1 MPVTPF
7 PAPRTLATTPGGAP
21 LDAPV
26 RAHPDPGLPVQGY
39 RLRTGPE
46 GVTIGHRDALGL
58 RYALH
63 TLDQLRAGRDY
74 TATGYDI
81 SDHPDFPVRGFLLD
95 ISRDRVPT
103 RRTLARWTELLA
115 LARYTQLELYTE
127 HTFAFRDHQEVWQD
141 ASPLTAEDLRWLDG
155 RCAAAGIE
163 LVANQNTFGHMERFL
178 RHPRHAHRAES
189 PEGFERG
196 GFHRPPSTLEP
207 TDDNAAFA
215 TALVAE
221 VAHEVRSRRLN
232 IGADEPFE
240 LGRGRSAD
248 RVARQGAGE
257 VYFDFV
263 TRLMEPWL
271 AAGRT
276 VQFWAD
282 VFAGHPELMD
292 RVPPGAVPVVWQY
305 DGPRLLAEVI
315 DGDTPE
321 ARTWQRLGA
330 DLDNLRE
337 GFRSRA
343 KLLSEAGV
351 PFWVAPG
358 ASNWNSLLGRIDNA
372 VDNMVDAAETG
383 RENGAEGFL
392 LTSWGDHGHWDPP
405 SVTYGPVVF
414 GGAVSWCLEANR
426 HLDIAAVLDEHVL
439 LDEAR
444 LTGGALTRLGRVH
457 RDLEVPLLNASPI
470 ARALFPDPAV
480 PLPAFPPPEALDR
493 VAATLAACRDDLT
506 AAAPAAADGETV
518 RRELQHAISLA
529 EFGLDVLRARAAAPV
544 GADAWGTGDGT
555 GEEPRL
561 AGADAIGAT
570 AARHLL
576 RRIEPLLAEQRAC
589 WLLRSRPG
597 GLEDSIGEL
606 DRLRHQLLKA
616 AHA

>member
-7 PAPRTLATTPGGAP
+7 PAPRSLTTTPGGAA

-26 RAHPDPGLPVQGY
+26 HVTADPDLPPQGY

-46 GVTIGHRDALGL
+46 GVTVGHRDALGL
-58 RYALH
+58 RYALR
-63 TLDQLRAGRDY
+63 TLDQLRAGHDY
-74 TATGYDI
+74 TATGYDV

-103 RRTLARWTELLA
+103 RRTLARWIEILA
-115 LARYTQLELYTE
+115 LARFTQLELYGE
-127 HTFAFRDHQEVWQD
+127 HTYAFRDHRDVWQD
-141 ASPLTAEDLRWLDG
+141 ASPLTADDLRWLDA

-178 RHPRHAHRAES
+178 RHPRHAHRAEN

-196 GFHRPPSTLEP
+196 GVHRPPSTLEP

-221 VAHEVRSRRLN
+221 AAGEVRSRRLN

-240 LGRGRSAD
+240 LGRGRSAE
-248 RVARQGAGE
+248 RVAEQGVGE
-257 VYFDFV
+257 VYFSFV
-263 TRLMEPWL
+263 TRLMAPWL
-271 AAGRT
+271 EAGYT
-276 VQFWAD
+276 VEFWAD
-282 VFAGHPELMD
+282 VFADHPGLMD

-305 DGPRLLAEVI
+305 DGPRLLSEVI

-337 GFRSRA
+337 GFRSRG

-372 VDNMVDAAETG
+372 VDNMLDAAETG
-383 RENGAEGFL
+383 RENAAQGFL
-392 LTSWGDHGHWDPP
+392 LTSWGDHGHWDAP
-405 SVTYGPVVF
+405 SVAYGPVVF
-414 GGAVSWCLEANR
+414 GGAVSWSLEANR
-426 HLDIAAVLDEHVL
+426 DLDIAAVLDDHVL

-444 LTGGALTRLGRVH
+444 LTGGVLTRLGRVH
-457 RDLEVPLLNASPI
+457 RNLGVPLLNGSPI

-480 PLPAFPPPEALDR
+480 PLPALPAPEALDR
-493 VAATLAACRDDLT
+493 VAATLTACGDDLT
-506 AAAPAAADGETV
+506 AADPAAADGDVV
-518 RRELQHAISLA
+518 RRELHHAVALA
-529 EFGLDVLRARAAAPV
+529 RFAVDVLRARAAV
-544 GADAWGTGDGT
+544 TADAGSVPD
-555 GEEPRL
+555 
-561 AGADAIGAT
+561 ADAIDPTT
-570 AARHLL
+570 ARRLL

-597 GLEDSIGEL
+597 GLDDSIREL
-606 DRLRHQLLKA
+606 DRLRHQLTAA

>member
-7 PAPRTLATTPGGAP
+7 PVPRSLTTTPGGAA

-26 RAHPDPGLPVQGY
+26 HAHADPALPPQGY

-46 GVTIGHRDALGL
+46 GVAVEHRDALGL

-63 TLDQLRAGRDY
+63 TLDQVRASGDY
-74 TATGYDI
+74 TDTGYDI
-81 SDHPDFPVRGFLLD
+81 SDHPDFAVRGFLLD

-103 RRTLARWTELLA
+103 RRTLARWIEILS
-115 LARYTQLELYTE
+115 LARFTQLELYGE
-127 HTFAFRDHQEVWQD
+127 HTFAFRDHREVWQD
-141 ASPLTAEDLRWLDG
+141 ASPLTADDLRWLDA

-178 RHPRHAHRAES
+178 RHPRHAHRAEN

-196 GFHRPPSTLEP
+196 GVHRPPSTLEP
-207 TDDNAAFA
+207 TPDNAAFA
-215 TALVAE
+215 TALVEE
-221 VAHEVRSRRLN
+221 VSREVRSRRLN

-248 RVARQGAGE
+248 RVAEHGVAE
-257 VYFDFV
+257 VYFTFL
-263 TRLMEPWL
+263 TRLMAPWL
-271 AAGRT
+271 EAGHT
-276 VQFWAD
+276 VEFWAD
-282 VFAGHPELMD
+282 VFADHPELMD

-305 DGPRLLAEVI
+305 DGPRLLSEVI

-372 VDNMVDAAETG
+372 VDNMLDAAGTG
-383 RENGAEGFL
+383 RENAAEGFL
-392 LTSWGDHGHWDPP
+392 LTSWGDHGHWDAP
-405 SVTYGPVVF
+405 SVAYGPAVF
-414 GGAVSWCLEANR
+414 GGAVSWCLESNSD
-426 HLDIAAVLDEHVL
+426 LDIAAVLDEHVL

-444 LTGGALTRLGRVH
+444 LTGGVLMRLGRVY
-457 RDLEVPLLNASPI
+457 RDLEVPVLNGSPI

-480 PLPAFPPPEALDR
+480 PLPSLPSPEAMDR
-493 VAATLAACRDDLT
+493 VSVTLAACREEL
-506 AAAPAAADGETV
+506 AAADPAAADGDV
-518 RRELQHAISLA
+518 VLRELRHAVVLA
-529 EFGLDVLRARAAAPV
+529 EFALDVLRARAAV
-544 GADAWGTGDGT
+544 GADA
-555 GEEPRL
+555 
-561 AGADAIGAT
+561 GADVVAAADAVDPA
-570 AARHLL
+570 AARRLL

-597 GLEDSIGEL
+597 GLDDSVKEL
-606 DRLRHQLLKA
+606 DRLRHQLQRA